1 MTTSLDAL
9 VRTFDVPSGAL
20 VDVFRPASVATSI
33 AFSPAG
39 DLLATSHVDSRGIF
53 LWANRAQFTDVPLR
67 SISVDEVE
75 GVKES
80 VLPSMR
86 AEEVGEDDEADNE
99 ELQPLTA
106 EDLEAAEGMGAGL
119 APALNDYG
127 QLVTLTHLPRARW
140 QTLLNLDIIA
150 ARNKPKEPPKAPE
163 RAPFFL
169 PTLPGVEHRFAVEEK
184 QAGGKGDAKERRIDK
199 IHASR
204 ESVFVR
210 KMFEED
216 EDDCKPC
223 YFSSVRS
230 FPNIWS

>member
-1 MTTSLDAL
+1 MITSLAAL

-75 GVKES
+75 GLKES
-80 VLPSMR
+80 VLPPMR
-86 AEEVGEDDEADNE
+86 AEEIDEDDEDDQ
-99 ELQPLTA
+99 ELRPLTA
-106 EDLEAAEGMGAGL
+106 EDLEAAGL
-119 APALNDYG
+119 APALDDYG

-169 PTLPGVEHRFAVEEK
+169 PTLPGVEHRFAVEENK
-184 QAGGKGDAKERRIDK
+184 KGSEKEVKERRIDK
-199 IHASR
+199 LHASR
-204 ESVFVR
+204 ESVFVQ
-210 KMFEED
+210 KMFKDD
-216 EDDCKPC
+216 EDDCEYPL
-223 YFSSVRS
+223 SRDI
-230 FPNIWS
+230 ND